1 MARGW
6 TIWVKDNDRR
16 RVFSVAVSD
25 RAQARD
31 FLKERLPPHCVLIS
45 DQGIPAK
52 VIAFLMLPDGKALE
66 WMPLD
71 PKDRII
77 PSGTLIR

>member
-6 TIWVKDNDRR
+6 TIWVKDSDRI

-25 RAQARD
+25 RAKARD

-45 DQGIPAK
+45 DQEIPAK
-52 VIAFLMLPDGKALE
+52 VIAFLMLIDGKAFE
-66 WMPLD
+66 WVPLD
-71 PKDRII
+71 PEDRIF
-77 PSGTLIR
+77 PSGMPIR